1 MGRPKQTATPQRVAP
16 SQGRLTTAP
25 SRPETVAAITNPAWL
40 DRVLGPQPGAH
51 APVVAASPET
61 SPQTLPQTL
70 PQTSPITRFEYG
82 PAAFACTADEPQ
94 FCEDRGAV
102 PAQPLAEYYLLYAAL
117 PTDDIA
123 TLHAAASRREALRR
137 DLPVP
142 ADAPIEAMTG
152 VWATLADLLDPDTD
166 FVGRDEMLN
175 QFEPAF
181 DSQVEAEVQAAVAAV
196 ARNEA
201 LRLYLQD
208 LNSRAV
214 FIELADPEALS
225 DEPSRLRFS
234 VDGVELLDSHG
245 GLPVESLDAIAPV
258 PLRAVAWDAGQS
270 AAQRALAA
278 EFERTGN
285 QAVLEAFDMPKEID
299 AHPGGFAYND
309 VKTVTDMLAAYL
321 VRVRVLRQTL
331 AADNADLAGR
341 LDSVDINGSN
351 ATQALRTSL
360 NGLQNWQQ
368 SKMPDTTAGE
378 MWTEMKDETE
388 DAMSRNIDKGGV
400 HYLKLVPNGLEW
412 ITETIYD
419 TCGNIVTGGYM
430 GREERN
436 AKRFRQGAISYDTYD
451 DNQWWNLGASMV
463 TALVTLL
470 TAGWG
475 SRLGAAL
482 GFEASTV
489 GGMAAA
495 GAAEGFVSGAT
506 TALAGD
512 IYNLVVSQAA
522 GNPGVAAYH
531 SAAIVGPGGW
541 IFSGMEG
548 AVTGYG
554 MTGMMGRFGPKEP
567 ASATQTAADEGAPPA
582 NAAPDN
588 LPPDAVLPQGP
599 TPLVLEPA
607 PFSMLDPPG
616 PMAPPPSLPEPVMTM
631 PGTVKP
637 TAPDI
642 APDIAPAIA
651 PDAAPNIAPG
661 APPRL
666 SPVLDASGQPYG
678 AADYLASGAPAARP
692 TLYDASGARVMP
704 PGAPVPEVTLYGPTQ
719 QVVVGPQPSPA
730 RPVVLDAAGNPV
742 FDAGN
747 VFVGY
752 EPTLRVSG
760 TPGYERLPGNAT
772 AARPGLARSWQE
784 YEAQAAE
791 RRVAA
796 TGPSETQT
804 EIPLMR
810 PTQFSGR
817 PDPQQSV
824 IPDYRAI
831 GRDVYGDAKMRN
843 WSSPNPRFRASN
855 AADLAGSMERL
866 YIASMT
872 EGMVNP
878 AALSARFEIVTAR
891 PIPAATHRLA
901 VRTAARWLRDAGF
914 SAAHISDFLGRTQFI
929 YMRMNRP

>member
-1 MGRPKQTATPQRVAP
+1 MGQRRKTAAPRTAAPPQR
-16 SQGRLTTAP
+16 LTAP
-25 SRPETVAAITNPAWL
+25 TTPSKPTSAAAITNPAWL
-40 DRVLGPQPGAH
+40 DRILGPEPAAL
-51 APVVAASPET
+51 APSGPSPA
-61 SPQTLPQTL
+61 PLR
-70 PQTSPITRFEYG
+70 RFEYG
-82 PAAFACTADEPQ
+82 PVAFACTADAPQ
-94 FCEDRGAV
+94 LCEGLGSV
-102 PAQPLAEYYLLYAAL
+102 PEQPLADYYLLYAAL

-123 TLHAAASRREALRR
+123 TLHAAALRREALRR

-142 ADAPIEAMTG
+142 TDTPIEAMTG

-166 FVGRDEMLN
+166 FVSRDEILS

-181 DSQVEAEVQAAVAAV
+181 ASQVEAEVQAAVAAI

-208 LNSRAV
+208 LGSLAV
-214 FIELADPEALS
+214 FIELADPEALF

-234 VDGVELLDSHG
+234 VDGVELLDSNG
-245 GLPVESLDAIAPV
+245 GLPVENLDVIAPV
-258 PLRAVAWDAGQS
+258 PLRALAWDAGQS

-285 QAVLEAFDMPKEID
+285 QAVLDAFDMPKEID

-309 VKTVTDMLAAYL
+309 VKNATAMLAAYL
-321 VRVRVLRQTL
+321 ARVRALRQTL
-331 AADNADLAGR
+331 AADNADLAGP

-360 NGLQNWQQ
+360 NGLQNWLQT
-368 SKMPDTTAGE
+368 KMPSTTAGE
-378 MWTEMKDETE
+378 HWTEMRDETE
-388 DAMSRNIDKGGV
+388 TAMSRNVDKGGV

-412 ITETIYD
+412 LMETIYD
-419 TCGNIVTGGYM
+419 TSGNIVTAGYM

-436 AKRFRQGAISYDTYD
+436 AKAFRQGAISYDTYD

-475 SRLGAAL
+475 ARLGAAL

-512 IYNLVVSQAA
+512 IYNLVVSQAVS
-522 GNPGVAAYH
+522 NPGVASYH

-548 AVTGYG
+548 AVAGYG
-554 MTGMMGRFGPKEP
+554 VTGVVGRFGKTEP
-567 ASATQTAADEGAPPA
+567 AGAAQPAVNESAPRTS
-582 NAAPDN
+582 AAPDS

-599 TPLVLEPA
+599 TPLTLEPA
-607 PFSMLDPPG
+607 PFSMLDPPV
-616 PMAPPPSLPEPVMTM
+616 PVAPPFVLPEPVTTM
-631 PGTVKP
+631 PGPVKP
-637 TAPDI
+637 AVPDI
-642 APDIAPAIA
+642 APST
-651 PDAAPNIAPG
+651 
-661 APPRL
+661 PPKL

-692 TLYDASGARVMP
+692 TLYDATGARVLA
-704 PGAPVPEVTLYGPTQ
+704 PGAAAPDVTLYGPTQ
-719 QVVVGPQPSPA
+719 QVVVGPQTSPP
-730 RPVVLDAAGNPV
+730 RPVVLDGAGNPV

-747 VFVGY
+747 AFVGY

-760 TPGYERLPGNAT
+760 TPGYERLPGTAR

-784 YEAQAAE
+784 YEAQVVE
-791 RRVAA
+791 RRARA
-796 TGPSETQT
+796 TGPTDTQA
-804 EIPLMR
+804 EIPLMQ

-817 PDPQQSV
+817 PDLQQSV

-831 GRDVYGDAKMRN
+831 GGDVYGDAKMRN
-843 WSSPNPRFRASN
+843 WSSPNPRFRADN
-855 AADLAGSMERL
+855 AADLAGTMERL

-872 EGMVNP
+872 DGMVNP
-878 AALSARFEIVTAR
+878 TALSARFEIVTAR

-914 SAAHISDFLGRTQFI
+914 SAAHISDFLGRTQFV

>member
-1 MGRPKQTATPQRVAP
+1 MAFASTADAPQ
-16 SQGRLTTAP
+16 LC
-25 SRPETVAAITNPAWL
+25 E
-40 DRVLGPQPGAH
+40 DLGP
-51 APVVAASPET
+51 
-61 SPQTLPQTL
+61 
-70 PQTSPITRFEYG
+70 
-82 PAAFACTADEPQ
+82 
-94 FCEDRGAV
+94 V
-102 PAQPLAEYYLLYAAL
+102 PAHPLADYSLLYAAL
-117 PTDDIA
+117 PADDIA
-123 TLHAAASRREALRR
+123 TLHSAALRREALRR
-137 DLPVP
+137 DLPVT

-152 VWATLADLLDPDTD
+152 VWATLANLLDPDTD
-166 FVGRDEMLN
+166 FVSREEILG

-181 DSQVEAEVQAAVAAV
+181 ASVAEGEVQAAVAAI

-208 LNSRAV
+208 LGSLAV
-214 FIELADPEALS
+214 FIELADPEALF

-234 VDGVELLDSHG
+234 VDGVELLDSNG

-278 EFERTGN
+278 EFESTGN
-285 QAVLEAFDMPKEID
+285 QAVLDAFDLPKAID
-299 AHPGGFAYND
+299 AHPGSFAYND
-309 VKTVTDMLAAYL
+309 VQNVVGMLAAYL
-321 VRVRVLRQTL
+321 ARVRALRQKL
-331 AADNADLAGR
+331 AAENVDLAGR
-341 LDSVDINGSN
+341 LDSIDINGS
-351 ATQALRTSL
+351 QANQAVRTSL
-360 NGLQNWQQ
+360 NGLQAWLQT
-368 SKMPDTTAGE
+368 KMPDTTAGE
-378 MWTEMKDETE
+378 HWKEMKDETE
-388 DAMSRNIDKGGV
+388 DTMSRNIDKGGL

-412 ITETIYD
+412 ATETVYD
-419 TCGNIVTGGYM
+419 TCGNIMTAGYM
-430 GREERN
+430 GREARN
-436 AKRFRQGAISYDTYD
+436 ALAFRQGAISYDTYD
-451 DNQWWNLGASMV
+451 DNQWWNLGASML

-482 GFEASTV
+482 GFEAGTV
-489 GGMAAA
+489 GAMAAA
-495 GAAEGFVSGAT
+495 GAAEGFVNGAT
-506 TALAGD
+506 TSLAGD
-512 IYNLVVSQAA
+512 IYSLVVSQAA
-522 GNPGVAAYH
+522 GNPGVAGYH
-531 SAAIVGPGGW
+531 KAAIVGPGGW

-548 AVTGYG
+548 AVAGYG
-554 MTGMMGRFGPKEP
+554 VAGMMGRFGPTEP
-567 ASATQTAADEGAPPA
+567 PGATQPNAS
-582 NAAPDN
+582 AAPDG

-599 TPLVLEPA
+599 APMVLEPA

-616 PMAPPPSLPEPVMTM
+616 PVAPSPFVLPEPVMAA
-631 PGTVKP
+631 PGPVKTP
-637 TAPDI
+637 APDI
-642 APDIAPAIA
+642 APGT
-651 PDAAPNIAPG
+651 PG
-661 APPRL
+661 TPPKL

-678 AADYLASGAPAARP
+678 AAEYLASGAPAARP
-692 TLYDASGARVMP
+692 TLYDANGARIAQ
-704 PGAPVPEVTLYGPTQ
+704 PGATAPEVTLYGPTQ
-719 QVVVGPQPSPA
+719 QVVVGPQTSPA

-742 FDAGN
+742 ADAGN

-760 TPGYERLPGNAT
+760 TPGYERLPGNAR

-784 YEAQAAE
+784 YEAQVAE
-791 RRVAA
+791 RRAGA

-804 EIPLMR
+804 EIPLMQ

-817 PDPQQSV
+817 PDAQHSV

-866 YIASMT
+866 YMASMT

-914 SAAHISDFLGRTQFI
+914 SSAHISDFLGRTQFV